1 MVSLLGMKL
10 IADGGVLWSHADRA
24 GMTSVVPAH
33 AMQIRLGG
41 AKMKNIGI
49 RFVLAALCIVALAT
63 VGVVLRADDDEGTTV
78 RAKLSGFQ
86 EAAPTPKLTTG
97 SGDFR
102 GTIAPDD
109 RSLTFTLR
117 WSNLTG
123 APLVAHFHFAQRG
136 VSGAVVVNICGT
148 PGKPACGGA
157 TGSITG
163 TAVASDVQS
172 VPAQGFVAGDFAGF
186 LRTIRNGVSYV
197 NIHTATFPA
206 GEIRGQVRAEE
217 GHDRD

>member
-1 MVSLLGMKL
+1 
-10 IADGGVLWSHADRA
+10 
-24 GMTSVVPAH
+24 
-33 AMQIRLGG
+33 
-41 AKMKNIGI
+41 MKNVGI

-63 VGVVLRADDDEGTTV
+63 VGVVLRADDDDEGTIL

-86 EAAPTPKLTTG
+86 EAAPTPKLTAG
-97 SGDFR
+97 SGEFR
-102 GTIAPDD
+102 GRIAPDN

-123 APLVAHFHFAQRG
+123 APAVAHFHFAQRG

-163 TAVASDVQS
+163 TAVASDVQGVS
-172 VPAQGFVAGDFAGF
+172 AQGVAAGDFAGF
-186 LRTIRNGVSYV
+186 LRIIRNGVSYV

-206 GEIRGQVRAEE
+206 GEIRGQVKAEE
-217 GHDRD
+217 EHDNDRD

>member
-1 MVSLLGMKL
+1 
-10 IADGGVLWSHADRA
+10 
-24 GMTSVVPAH
+24 
-33 AMQIRLGG
+33 
-41 AKMKNIGI
+41 MKNIGI

-63 VGVVLRADDDEGTTV
+63 VGVVLRADDDDEGTIV

-86 EAAPTPKLTTG
+86 EAAPTPKLTAG
-97 SGDFR
+97 SGRFR
-102 GTIAPDD
+102 GTIAPDGH
-109 RSLTFTLR
+109 SLTFQLS

-123 APLVAHFHFAQRG
+123 APLVAHFHFGQPA
-136 VSGAVVVNICGT
+136 VNGAVVVNICGT

>member
-1 MVSLLGMKL
+1 
-10 IADGGVLWSHADRA
+10 
-24 GMTSVVPAH
+24 
-33 AMQIRLGG
+33 
-41 AKMKNIGI
+41 MKNIGI

-86 EAAPTPKLTTG
+86 EAAPTPKLTAG

-217 GHDRD
+217 DHDHN

>member
-1 MVSLLGMKL
+1 
-10 IADGGVLWSHADRA
+10 
-24 GMTSVVPAH
+24 
-33 AMQIRLGG
+33 
-41 AKMKNIGI
+41 MKNVGI

-63 VGVVLRADDDEGTTV
+63 VGVVLRADDDDEGTIL

-86 EAAPTPKLTTG
+86 EAAPTPKLTAG
-97 SGDFR
+97 SGEFR
-102 GTIAPDD
+102 GRIAPDN

-117 WSNLTG
+117 WSNLTC
-123 APLVAHFHFAQRG
+123 APAVAHFHFAQRG

-163 TAVASDVQS
+163 TAVASDVQG
-172 VPAQGFVAGDFAGF
+172 VPAQGVAAGDFAGF
-186 LRTIRNGVSYV
+186 LRIIRNGVSYV

-206 GEIRGQVRAEE
+206 GEIRGQVKAEE
-217 GHDRD
+217 EHDNDRD

>member
-1 MVSLLGMKL
+1 
-10 IADGGVLWSHADRA
+10 
-24 GMTSVVPAH
+24 
-33 AMQIRLGG
+33 
-41 AKMKNIGI
+41 MKNVGI

-63 VGVVLRADDDEGTTV
+63 VGVVLRADDDDEGTIL

-86 EAAPTPKLTTG
+86 EAAPTPKLTAG
-97 SGDFR
+97 SGEFR
-102 GTIAPDD
+102 GRIAPDNH
-109 RSLTFTLR
+109 SLTFTLR

-123 APLVAHFHFAQRG
+123 APAVAHFHFAQRG

-163 TAVASDVQS
+163 TAVASDVQGVS
-172 VPAQGFVAGDFAGF
+172 TQGVAAGDFAGF
-186 LRTIRNGVSYV
+186 LRIIRNGVSYV

-206 GEIRGQVRAEE
+206 GEIRGQVKAEE
-217 GHDRD
+217 EHDNDRD